1 VRRRRLIRKKEVQ
14 REEGRKTGIG
24 ERKEERRDVERNRG
38 RDGRREERE
47 KMVAG

>member
-14 REEGRKTGIG
+14 GEEGRKTGIG